1 MIRGH
6 GRSAGGRNRGGRA
19 ALVLAGVVAAA
30 TCPAQTIVDPGQGPV
45 ALPRGTTGAAELSGI
60 THLGGQRYL
69 AVGDNGAKAIWT
81 LDIAVDGT
89 TGRITTA
96 SVSGSIAA
104 PGLGSDSE
112 GIAYRATTDSIFVA
126 DEVASAIGQFDS
138 TGAALAP
145 VAVPAIYAPANVRGN
160 FGLEALAWGA
170 GSLWTANEEALS
182 PDGPLSTTTAG
193 TWVRIQRFSQSL
205 TADGQWAYRTDPIS
219 ALSGLTTA
227 ERSGVVDVLPWNAT
241 TLLVLEREFGGAIPG
256 FRSRLYGVDLTTGS
270 DVSAVGALATGSFTP
285 LAKTLL
291 WERSFS
297 ALAPSN
303 FEGMSFGP
311 DLADGRRSILLISD
325 DGGGTRQDLYAL
337 VAVPEPPALV
347 LVVAALAALPVA
359 RGLARRRR
367 SVRYG
372 RTGDGRG
379 A

>member
-1 MIRGH
+1 MTRGH
-6 GRSAGGRNRGGRA
+6 GRSVGGWKCGGRA

-60 THLGGQRYL
+60 THLGGRRYL

-104 PGLGSDSE
+104 PGLGGDSE

-126 DEVASAIGQFDS
+126 DEVASAIGQFDA
-138 TGAALAP
+138 TGTALAP

-160 FGLEALAWGA
+160 FGLEALAFGA
-170 GSLWTANEEALS
+170 GSLWTANEEALA

-270 DVSAVGALATGSFTP
+270 DVSTVGALATGSFTP

-311 DLADGRRSILLISD
+311 DLADGRRSILLVSD

-337 VAVPEPPALV
+337 VAVPEPPAMV
-347 LVVAALAALPVA
+347 LVVAGLVALVAAGHV
-359 RGLARRRR
+359 GRR
-367 SVRYG
+367 SGPV
-372 RTGDGRG
+372 GRG
-379 A
+379 GQ